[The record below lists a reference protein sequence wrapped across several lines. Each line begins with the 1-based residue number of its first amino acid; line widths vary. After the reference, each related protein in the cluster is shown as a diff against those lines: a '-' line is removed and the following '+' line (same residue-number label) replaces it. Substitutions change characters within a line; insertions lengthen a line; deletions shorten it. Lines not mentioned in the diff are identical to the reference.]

1 MRSAMQ
7 LAGPESS
14 SPIFWLAP
22 RKVDVL
28 VAPPGPA
35 LPEQL
40 CRFDPPPPGVALT
53 LDSYFDELRRDRGE
67 GSFHELME
75 SVDKTFAERKS
86 SDAYSEQVLK
96 GPGPLTSLEI
106 ADASTYVRALCDE
119 SADGAFHA
127 TLVFMQEA
135 HMALAVAA
143 AAREFEEG
151 VETAEPLANLGR
163 DLLGFSEEADRQ
175 PPRRLAGVDPAAW
188 SLDWY
193 LAVVAGKEL
202 HWKYAPS
209 SGFAA
214 GAAAANE
221 FFLLFS
227 RCRMSP
233 WAAIDARGVCLHV
246 PSRLPCPMDDNA
258 GFLDDFTGR
267 DVGLGL
273 NLDAVAKRSSSICV
287 FTGRGDSRFPIDRAV
302 AATLRERVRL
312 SVEQEA
318 ALAKLEKDSPLERE
332 LATEFPPRIIAV
344 AMADGRYDLE
354 SKVRLERLKEE
365 MDKGNKHEAETVVDP
380 DEVPQVRGGGESSPG

>member
-1 MRSAMQ
+1 MWRNQDEPAMRSAMQ

-119 SADGAFHA
+119 SADGAFHV
-127 TLVFMQEA
+127 TVIFMQEA

-143 AAREFEEG
+143 AAREFVER

-163 DLLGFSEEADRQ
+163 DLLGFSKEADRKP
-175 PPRRLAGVDPAAW
+175 PPRLVGVDPAAW
-188 SLDWY
+188 SLDY
-193 LAVVAGKEL
+193 YYKVVAGMEM

-209 SGFAA
+209 TFAA
-214 GAAAANE
+214 GAASVNE
-221 FFLLFS
+221 ILLLIS
-227 RCRMSP
+227 RCRMSRGWRRCGSCCSEP
-233 WAAIDARGVCLHV
+233 TRRRRRTTCWSHWLRRALRTRTTAAGSATAPPTWWCTTSCCTRCCAGCWRRSWSGARRRC
-246 PSRLPCPMDDNA
+246 R
-258 GFLDDFTGR
+258 
-267 DVGLGL
+267 
-273 NLDAVAKRSSSICV
+273 
-287 FTGRGDSRFPIDRAV
+287 
-302 AATLRERVRL
+302 
-312 SVEQEA
+312 
-318 ALAKLEKDSPLERE
+318 
-332 LATEFPPRIIAV
+332 PPRRWGTPSSRRWCRRRPPTRATTCPWRGSIWSCA
-344 AMADGRYDLE
+344 ARRMAPRR
-354 SKVRLERLKEE
+354 SC
-365 MDKGNKHEAETVVDP
+365 ATT
-380 DEVPQVRGGGESSPG
+380 